1 MLSLSTMFLML
12 TYPEEYVM
20 YKYGKFDA
28 FLNAYTDYTVST
40 GFDADQ
46 YWTLNEACRRLV
58 RRLDAAFAEN
68 TQIQTDASMLDI
80 HTLIW
85 VAVNVEDL

>member
-1 MLSLSTMFLML
+1 M
-12 TYPEEYVM
+12 
-20 YKYGKFDA
+20 A
-28 FLNAYTDYTVST
+28 

-58 RRLDAAFAEN
+58 HRLDAAFEEN
-68 TQIQTDASMLDI
+68 TQIQDDASMLDI

-85 VAVNVEDL
+85 VAVDVEEL